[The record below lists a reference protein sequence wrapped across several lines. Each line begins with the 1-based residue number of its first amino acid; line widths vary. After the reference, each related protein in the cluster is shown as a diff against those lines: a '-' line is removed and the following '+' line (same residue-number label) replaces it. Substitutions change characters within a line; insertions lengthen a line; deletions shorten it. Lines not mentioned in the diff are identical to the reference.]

1 MNIYFQSTIFR
12 NFFQNNFLT
21 LKDGKELP
29 KIIGFEGE
37 DEETTSV
44 SLLPTVHM
52 KMENCQPEAEKIIL
66 QFLQEYFKVIS
77 QNLIHF
83 SNN

>member
-1 MNIYFQSTIFR
+1 M
-12 NFFQNNFLT
+12 T

-77 QNLIHF
+77 KNLIHF
-83 SNN
+83 SNNWIRNIIKW

>member
-1 MNIYFQSTIFR
+1 M
-12 NFFQNNFLT
+12 T

-77 QNLIHF
+77 
-83 SNN
+83 